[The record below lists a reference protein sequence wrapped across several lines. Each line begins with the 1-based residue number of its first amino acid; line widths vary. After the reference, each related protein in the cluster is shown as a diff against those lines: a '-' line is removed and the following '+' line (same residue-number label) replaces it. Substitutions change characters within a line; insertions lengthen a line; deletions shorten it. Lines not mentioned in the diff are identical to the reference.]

1 MDKSTFAAVRIAVYV
16 GGHLERGIIEGP
28 EADDEIK
35 RLMEEQD
42 IAAEHFHDIQL
53 LTYDFL
59 GFGDNVRAAE
69 RKKRPITKFVGEIL
83 PAS

>member
-1 MDKSTFAAVRIAVYV
+1 MDKSTLTAVRIALYV
-16 GGHLERGIIEGP
+16 GGLLERGIIENP

-42 IAAEHFHDIQL
+42 IATEHFHDIQE
-53 LTYDFL
+53 LTYAFL

-69 RKKRPITKFVGEIL
+69 RKKRPITKFVGETL
-83 PAS
+83 PES